1 MANQKKDT
9 NKKPVVLFVKEE
21 KEPLFSKKNRA
32 LLTDPLN
39 DNNPI
44 TVQVLGICS
53 ALAITVQLVPAIVMS
68 LAVLFVV
75 AMSNVVISLLRNLIP
90 NRIRIIVQLVVVAAL
105 VVLVDLIL
113 KAFVYDVSKQLS
125 VFVGLIITNCIV
137 MGRLEA
143 FALGNG
149 PWKSFLDG
157 IGNAAGYA
165 WILIAVAFFRELLG
179 SGKLLGM
186 QVIPDAVYQAGYVNN
201 GLMLLSP
208 MALITV
214 GVIIWIQRSKNRKL
228 IEKN

>member
-1 MANQKKDT
+1 MATDKTPSKT
-9 NKKPVVLFVKEE
+9 PSLFFVNKE

-32 LLTDPLN
+32 LLTDPMD

-53 ALAITVQLVPAIVMS
+53 ALAITVQLKPAIVMS
-68 LAVLFVV
+68 ISVMAVMG
-75 AMSNVVISLLRNLIP
+75 ASNVIISLLRNLIP
-90 NRIRIIVQLVVVAAL
+90 NRIRIIVQLVVVAAM
-105 VVLVDLIL
+105 VVLVDQIL
-113 KAFVYDVSKQLS
+113 KAFAYDVYKELS
-125 VFVGLIITNCIV
+125 IFIGLIITNCIV

-149 PWKSFLDG
+149 VWKSFLDG
-157 IGNAAGYA
+157 IGNAAGYGF
-165 WILIAVAFFRELLG
+165 ILIVVAFFRELLG
-179 SGKLLGM
+179 SGKLLGY
-186 QVIPDAVYQAGYVNN
+186 QVIPDAVYAMGYENN

-214 GVIIWIQRSKNRKL
+214 GIFIWFQRSRNRKL